1 MKLSIKLALAM
12 SLLVA
17 LVVVAAMLS
26 TGAYLR
32 REVGRQLVEDL
43 DRTSDL
49 LQEVQLLRLE
59 RLSSENR
66 VVADEPRLK
75 AVVNSAEIDE
85 QTVRDTAMEM
95 REVSRSDLFLLLGPD
110 GAVRANVAADGKA
123 GPAPP
128 PGAADAVIEA
138 ERQRKE
144 YTAAWAL
151 EGDLYLVAGHVV
163 TLSGRIAGVLIT
175 GDRIDDRI
183 ARKIRRETATDL
195 ALITRDRITAA
206 ALGEHL
212 QEQRDELARAVL
224 AEAPR
229 HGTQSFHI
237 MVGGEQYIAQA
248 ARVVGLNG
256 GGGGAAARKPGPGGA
271 PPAAFF
277 VMLRSLDEA
286 MATYRQIRSEL
297 VRLGV
302 GALLIA
308 VLAAALLAST
318 LTRRVAGLAN
328 ATALVAQG
336 DLDIAVPI
344 GGRDEIGALGRA
356 FNDMVA
362 KLRISREELRTKERL
377 ERELEIATV
386 IQTLLLPAQPQ
397 LDGFDVAARMVPA
410 EEVGGDFYDLHQTPW
425 GSWVAVGDVSGH
437 GVTSGLVMMM
447 VQSMLA
453 ALARRGH
460 DGAARNES
468 PREVLR
474 VINAALYENLRVRMR
489 DDDYMTMV
497 LFKHVGGGRFRYAG
511 AHEKILVYRRATGAV
526 EVLETD
532 GTWLGMQEDI
542 GPFLEEREVE
552 LQPGDAMLLYTD
564 GVTEARNPQGG
575 QYNLD
580 RLAEALRRQGAVPRP
595 SAEKI
600 RDGVIEDVMTWSR
613 ARQDDITVLVLR
625 RLDAHGY
632 GAGPGLGETAP

>member
-17 LVVVAAMLS
+17 LVVIAAMLS

-32 REVGRQLVEDL
+32 REVGRQLTEDL

-49 LQEVQLLRLE
+49 LQEVQILRLE

-85 QTVRDTAMEM
+85 QTVRDTALEM
-95 REVSRSDLFLLLGPD
+95 REVARSDLFLLLGPD
-110 GAVRANVAADGKA
+110 GAVRANVSADGKA

-128 PGAADAVIEA
+128 PGAAEAVIEA

-144 YTAAWAL
+144 FTAAWAL
-151 EGDLYLVAGHVV
+151 DGDLYLVAGHVV
-163 TLSGRIAGVLIT
+163 TLSGRVAGVLIT

-195 ALITRDRITAA
+195 ALITQDRITAA

-212 QEQRDELARAVL
+212 QEEREELARAVL

-229 HGTQSFHI
+229 HGTQNFQI
-237 MVGGEQYIAQA
+237 VVGGEQYIAQA
-248 ARVVGLNG
+248 ARVVGLD
-256 GGGGAAARKPGPGGA
+256 GAKAGARKPTPGSA
-271 PPAAFF
+271 SPTAFF

-286 MATYRQIRSEL
+286 LATYRQIRSEL

-336 DLDIAVPI
+336 DLDTAVPV

-425 GSWVAVGDVSGH
+425 GSWVAIGDVSGH

-460 DGAARNES
+460 DGGGRNES

-474 VINAALYENLRVRMR
+474 VINAALYDNLRVRMR

-497 LFKHVGGGRFRYAG
+497 LFKHLGGGRFRYAG
-511 AHEKILVYRRATGAV
+511 AHEKILLYRRATGAV
-526 EVLETD
+526 ELLETD

-564 GVTEARNPQGG
+564 GVTEARSPQGA
-575 QYNLD
+575 QYNLE
-580 RLAEALRRQGAVPRP
+580 RLAEVLKRQGAVPRP

-600 RDGVIEDVMTWSR
+600 RDGVIEDVMAWSR

-625 RLDAHGY
+625 RLEGHGY
-632 GAGPGLGETAP
+632 AGGLGETAP